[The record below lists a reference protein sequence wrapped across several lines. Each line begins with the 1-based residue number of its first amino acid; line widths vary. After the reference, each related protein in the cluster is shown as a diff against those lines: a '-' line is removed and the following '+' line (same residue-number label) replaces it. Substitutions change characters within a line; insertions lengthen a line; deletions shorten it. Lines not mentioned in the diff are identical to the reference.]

1 MLQAEVDARHGPVQC
16 ARRNQL
22 DHHRRNGAKAV
33 KHTIDVMIDAKA
45 VQAKVK
51 EMAEAIRSDF
61 GNEPLLLV
69 AVLKGS
75 YMFVSDLCRHL
86 GSNVEVDFVQVR
98 SYNGGTVSSGNIQI
112 RKDLDINIEGIN
124 VVIVEDIIDSGA
136 TLDHLLAMLKTRE
149 PKALKVATLLSK
161 PDARRV
167 NVPVD
172 YVGFEIPNEFVV
184 GYGLD
189 LAEKYRNLTYI
200 GVLRQD

>member
-1 MLQAEVDARHGPVQC
+1 MKHDIEV
-16 ARRNQL
+16 L
-22 DHHRRNGAKAV
+22 
-33 KHTIDVMIDAKA
+33 IDEAA

-51 EMAEAIRSDF
+51 EIADRIKSDF
-61 GNEPLLLV
+61 GDEPILLV

-75 YMFVSDLCRHL
+75 YMLVSDLCRHL
-86 GSNVEVDFVQVR
+86 GHDVEVDFVQVR
-98 SYNGGTVSSGNIQI
+98 SYNGGMVSSGNIQI
-112 RKDLDINIEGIN
+112 RKDLDINIEGLN
-124 VVIVEDIIDSGA
+124 VVVVEDIIDSGA
-136 TLDHLLAMLKTRE
+136 TLDHLLAMLRTRG

-172 YVGFEIPNEFVV
+172 YIGFEIPNEFVV

>member
-1 MLQAEVDARHGPVQC
+1 M
-16 ARRNQL
+16 
-22 DHHRRNGAKAV
+22 
-33 KHTIDVMIDAKA
+33 KHNIDVLIDAKA

>member
-1 MLQAEVDARHGPVQC
+1 VNHTVEVLIEEA
-16 ARRNQL
+16 
-22 DHHRRNGAKAV
+22 
-33 KHTIDVMIDAKA
+33 A
-45 VQAKVK
+45 VQEKVK
-51 EMAEAIRSDF
+51 EMAEAIKADF
-61 GNEPLLLV
+61 GAEPLLLV

-86 GSNVEVDFVQVR
+86 GNNVEVDFVQVS

-112 RKDLDINIEGIN
+112 RKDLDINIEGMN
-124 VVIVEDIIDSGA
+124 VVIIEDIIDSGA
-136 TLDHLLAMLKTRE
+136 TLDHLLAIFRTRE
-149 PKALKVATLLSK
+149 PKALKVAALLSK
-161 PDARRV
+161 PSARRV

>member
-1 MLQAEVDARHGPVQC
+1 MSHEVEVLIEGEAIQNRV
-16 ARRNQL
+16 RE
-22 DHHRRNGAKAV
+22 
-33 KHTIDVMIDAKA
+33 I
-45 VQAKVK
+45 
-51 EMAEAIRSDF
+51 AEAIRADF
-61 GNEPLLLV
+61 GAERLLLV

-86 GSNVEVDFVQVR
+86 GSNVEVDFVQVS
-98 SYNGGTVSSGNIQI
+98 SYNGGTKSSGNIQI
-112 RKDLDINIEGIN
+112 RKDLDINIEGMN

-136 TLDHLLAMLKTRE
+136 TLEHLLAIFRTRD
-149 PKALKVATLLSK
+149 PKCLKVAALLSK
-161 PDARRV
+161 PEARRV

-172 YVGFEIPNEFVV
+172 YIGFEIPNEFVV

>member
-1 MLQAEVDARHGPVQC
+1 L
-16 ARRNQL
+16 
-22 DHHRRNGAKAV
+22 
-33 KHTIDVMIDAKA
+33 KHTLEVLIEEAA
-45 VQAKVK
+45 VQQKVR
-51 EMAEAIRSDF
+51 EMAEAIKADF
-61 GNEPLLLV
+61 GTEPLLLV

-86 GSNVEVDFVQVR
+86 GNNVEVDFVQVS

-112 RKDLDINIEGIN
+112 RKDLDINIEGMN
-124 VVIVEDIIDSGA
+124 VVIIEDIIDSGA
-136 TLDHLLAMLKTRE
+136 TLDHLLAIFRTRE
-149 PKALKVATLLSK
+149 PKALKVAALLSK

-172 YVGFEIPNEFVV
+172 YFGFEIPNVFVV